1 MNLKLNVYDGKTVIK
16 TYTAETLDCEFG
28 IVEDILDALNTDD
41 IKTGSKKEI
50 GFMVIKC
57 MKQLKPFLKDLFY
70 GITDEELR
78 KTKTSE
84 IIDVF
89 KGVFEFA
96 TGEIASATEGIE
108 KN

>member
-1 MNLKLNVYDGKTVIK
+1 MNLKLNVYEGRTIIK

-28 IVEDILDALNTDD
+28 IIEDILDALNTDD
-41 IKTGSKKEI
+41 IKSGSKKEI

-78 KTKTSE
+78 KTKTSD

-89 KGVFEFA
+89 KGVFDYA
-96 TGEIASATEGIE
+96 TCEIVNTTDGMG

>member
-1 MNLKLNVYDGKTVIK
+1 MNLKLNVYEGRTIVK

-28 IVEDILDALNTDD
+28 IIEDILDALNTDD
-41 IKTGSKKEI
+41 IKSGSKKEI

-70 GITDEELR
+70 PVTDEELR
-78 KTKTSE
+78 KTKTSD

-89 KGVFEFA
+89 KGVFDYA
-96 TGEIASATEGIE
+96 TGEIVNATDGME

>member
-1 MNLKLNVYDGKTVIK
+1 M
-16 TYTAETLDCEFG
+16 
-28 IVEDILDALNTDD
+28 
-41 IKTGSKKEI
+41 
-50 GFMVIKC
+50 
-57 MKQLKPFLKDLFY
+57 KDLFY